1 MLAPLALSGCI
12 LPVGEQ
18 VASLIADG
26 VSLMTTD
33 KTLTDHGLSTVTEQ
47 DCAIW
52 RVING
57 EEVCRDYDPGD
68 GPIMTAG
75 AEKNDVKPAEGM
87 PWRPVEAS
95 YPLIDADDMTI
106 AIDTEVQVAGLE
118 PIVVPAKPA
127 IIAAIVEKPTVPA
140 LPSKIALPSEPAPA
154 TAPATPTVKIK
165 GGMFYVI
172 ASFSHINGAEHFAR
186 RHVVLA
192 TQVLAGTARGKDV
205 YRVAVGP
212 VSKVQRSGVKAKLV
226 DAGFA
231 DTWAPTLK
239 SPKIIVEVAALN

>member
-1 MLAPLALSGCI
+1 
-12 LPVGEQ
+12 
-18 VASLIADG
+18 
-26 VSLMTTD
+26 
-33 KTLTDHGLSTVTEQ
+33 
-47 DCAIW
+47 
-52 RVING
+52 
-57 EEVCRDYDPGD
+57 
-68 GPIMTAG
+68 
-75 AEKNDVKPAEGM
+75 M

-106 AIDTEVQVAGLE
+106 AIDTEVQVAGRE

-140 LPSKIALPSEPAPA
+140 LPSKIALPPEPAPA

-172 ASFSHINGAEHFAR
+172 ASFSHINGAERFAR

-212 VSKVQRSGVKAKLV
+212 VSKVHRSGVKAKLV

-231 DTWAPTLK
+231 DTWALTLK